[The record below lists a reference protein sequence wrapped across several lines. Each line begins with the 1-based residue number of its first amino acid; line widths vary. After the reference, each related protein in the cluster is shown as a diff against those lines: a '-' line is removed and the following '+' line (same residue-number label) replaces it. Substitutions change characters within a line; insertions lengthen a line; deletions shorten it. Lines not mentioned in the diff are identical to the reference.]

1 MLSVYRRY
9 LLHNSTLTATLS
21 KLFSSQT
28 LRRFWFISCE
38 ENTRREVGCWKQEAR
53 EMVGTVE
60 TRRMQGGNT
69 CAWCSFLSSWNW
81 NIDQTKIVW
90 QKVWQQEHRTLTS
103 GRKGFFVEWGHV
115 NSWKSTVNLSL
126 ICREDM
132 SLGHINKGI
141 EMGPC

>member
-9 LLHNSTLTATLS
+9 LLRNSTLTATLS

-28 LRRFWFISCE
+28 LPWFWFISCE
-38 ENTRREVGCWKQEAR
+38 ENTRREVRCWKEEAR

-60 TRRMQGGNT
+60 TRGMQGGNA

-81 NIDQTKIVW
+81 NIDQTKIFW
-90 QKVWQQEHRTLTS
+90 QKIWQPEHRTLTS
-103 GRKGFFVEWGHV
+103 GRKRFFVEWGHV

-126 ICREDM
+126 IWQEDL
-132 SLGHINKGI
+132 SLGHVKGI
-141 EMGPC
+141 EMGSC